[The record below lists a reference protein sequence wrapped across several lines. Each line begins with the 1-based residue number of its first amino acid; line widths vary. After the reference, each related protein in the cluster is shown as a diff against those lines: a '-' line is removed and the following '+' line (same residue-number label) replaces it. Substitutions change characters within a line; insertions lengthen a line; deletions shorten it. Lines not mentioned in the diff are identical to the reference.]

1 MAKPSS
7 KTYDS
12 MLQEMNFV
20 FQTLFI
26 MFNVNKVVFNV
37 LILS

>member
-7 KTYDS
+7 KTFDS

-26 MFNVNKVVFNV
+26 MFDVNKVGFDVF
-37 LILS
+37 ILS